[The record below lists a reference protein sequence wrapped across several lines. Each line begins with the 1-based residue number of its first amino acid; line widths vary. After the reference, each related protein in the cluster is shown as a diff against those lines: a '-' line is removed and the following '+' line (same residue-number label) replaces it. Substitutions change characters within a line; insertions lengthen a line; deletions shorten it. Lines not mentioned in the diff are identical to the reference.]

1 MLICDGLPCS
11 DDRLSLFF
19 FFFQTFTVNGR
30 LSTQSVVLFY
40 GYILATEWA

>member
-1 MLICDGLPCS
+1 MACHAQMTDFHC
-11 DDRLSLFF
+11 FF